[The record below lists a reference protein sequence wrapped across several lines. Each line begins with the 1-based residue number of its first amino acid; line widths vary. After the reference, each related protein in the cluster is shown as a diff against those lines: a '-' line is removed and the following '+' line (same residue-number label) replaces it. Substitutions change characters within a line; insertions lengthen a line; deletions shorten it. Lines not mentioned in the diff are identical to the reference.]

1 METKKN
7 NLKANCI
14 IAYINGKEDS
24 DKVALWNEYQNDI
37 CGDSQIY
44 DFDEYTLKD
53 LLMGQ
58 DPIEIVRMTFF
69 GKIHNWMDAYIWING
84 YGNLESGW
92 DIEDTA
98 FNADEMVEW
107 FDENQKSEV
116 DEYAMLEIFVEE
128 AKKIFGEDA
137 DISEAKC
144 EEYEMSD
151 EGIAIADLM
160 WEDNWEDYAR
170 KVIAFTEDSEEEE
183 EAED

>member
-14 IAYINGKEDS
+14 IAYINGKEES
-24 DKVALWNEYQNDI
+24 DKVELWNEYQNDI

-44 DFDEYTLKD
+44 DFDEYALKD
-53 LLMGQ
+53 LLMGK

-69 GKIHNWMDAYIWING
+69 GKINNWLDAYIYING
-84 YGNLESGW
+84 YGNLESAW
-92 DIEDTA
+92 DINDTA
-98 FNADEMVEW
+98 FNAEEMVEW
-107 FDENQKSEV
+107 FDENKKSEV
-116 DEYAMLEIFVEE
+116 DEIVMLEILVEE
-128 AKKIFGEDA
+128 AKNIFGEDA

-144 EEYEMSD
+144 KEYEMSD

-160 WEDNWEDYAR
+160 CEDDWEDYAR
-170 KVIAFTEDSEEEE
+170 KVIAFTEDTEEE